1 MALHFKTIDDL
12 DLNARRV
19 ILRVA
24 FDVPLAKKG
33 KTIHIT
39 DNSRIKASIPTIK
52 ALIKKKARIVILSW
66 LGRPEGKPTPSLSL
80 RPIAKELSRL
90 LKKPVAFAPQ
100 CIGPKTEKLIAN
112 LKEGEIL
119 LLENVRFEKGEIND
133 DPAFLDALSRLG
145 DCLVF
150 DAFAQSHRAVPSV
163 TGLLSRIPCIA
174 AGESFMTEINTF
186 NSLLTKPAHPFIA
199 VMGGAKI
206 SDKIETLQAILKKAD
221 VLLVGGAMAHAFLKA
236 QNIPVGASYLE
247 SSSSDPVA
255 LARKLLLAYGHKLVT
270 ITPHLKVPKIILP
283 HDLLAAPSS
292 KKPKQAR
299 VINIAKHEEI
309 PPLWQFLDIG
319 PETAKLYKKILLEA
333 KTIFWNGPMGMN
345 EIPEFAHGTKTIITA
360 IATSKGQ
367 SIIGGGDT
375 ATIVHDLHQEKSFD
389 HVSTGGGASLEYLAH
404 RTLPVLPY
412 LTK

>member
-1 MALHFKTIDDL
+1 MPLRFKTIDDL

-24 FDVPLAKKG
+24 FDVPLSKKG

-39 DNSRIKASIPTIK
+39 DNSRIRASIPTIK
-52 ALIKKKARIVILSW
+52 ALIRKKARIVVLSW
-66 LGRPEGKPTPSLSL
+66 LGRPEGKRNTNLSL
-80 RPIAKELSRL
+80 KPVAKELSRL

-100 CIGPKTEKLIAN
+100 CVGAKTEKLIAN

-119 LLENVRFEKGEIND
+119 MVENVRFEKGEIDN

-163 TGLLSRIPCIA
+163 TGLLSRIPCSA
-174 AGESFMTEINTF
+174 VGENFITEITTL
-186 NSLLTKPAHPFIA
+186 NSLLTKPAHPFVA

-236 QNIPVGASYLE
+236 QNIPIGASYLE

-255 LARKLLLAYGHKLVT
+255 LAKKLLLAYGHKLVT
-270 ITPHLKVPKIILP
+270 ITPHLKVPKILLP
-283 HDLLAAPSS
+283 IDFIAAPSS
-292 KKPKQAR
+292 KKPAQSR
-299 VINIAKHEEI
+299 IIQIAKHETI
-309 PPLWQFLDIG
+309 PPDWQFLDIG
-319 PETAKLYKKILLEA
+319 PETTELYTKILMHA
-333 KTIFWNGPMGMN
+333 KTIFWNGPMGVN
-345 EIPEFAHGTKTIITA
+345 EIPEFAHGTRTIASA
-360 IATSKGQ
+360 IGKSKGR
-367 SIIGGGDT
+367 SVIGGGDT
-375 ATIVHDLHQEKSFD
+375 ATIVHDLHKEHTFD
-389 HVSTGGGASLEYLAH
+389 HVSTGGGASLEYLAT
-404 RTLPVLPY
+404 RDLPILPY